1 MGWERGQ
8 GRVPPSLGGPEVL
21 GGVVTPPGEVSD
33 RAKAGR
39 EAAASAGRRLTL
51 SPASALLSSRGHSF
65 DLCVPGRPLGRDGEP
80 DSPCRL
86 VRPREAA
93 QGGRLGPCGAPGG
106 ARLAS
111 AQPSISRPLAA
122 GLLLGQG
129 STLRPSF
136 AAFLCHLL
144 LAGQVS
150 LFVFPRQE
158 PLCASKS
165 RLNNQSLFACGRRQG
180 KRSGSQAA
188 ACCSDRAGGA
198 GEPRRLC

>member
-39 EAAASAGRRLTL
+39 EAAASAGRRLAL

-65 DLCVPGRPLGRDGEP
+65 DLCEPGRPLGRDGEP

-93 QGGRLGPCGAPGG
+93 QGGRLAPAGPLEVPDWP
-106 ARLAS
+106 LLS
-111 AQPSISRPLAA
+111 PPSRSPL
-122 GLLLGQG
+122 
-129 STLRPSF
+129 LRPPPGSGEHAEAVF
-136 AAFLCHLL
+136 RC
-144 LAGQVS
+144 VS
-150 LFVFPRQE
+150 LSPALRWPGQPVRFSTPR
-158 PLCASKS
+158 ASVC
-165 RLNNQSLFACGRRQG
+165 Q
-180 KRSGSQAA
+180 
-188 ACCSDRAGGA
+188 
-198 GEPRRLC
+198 